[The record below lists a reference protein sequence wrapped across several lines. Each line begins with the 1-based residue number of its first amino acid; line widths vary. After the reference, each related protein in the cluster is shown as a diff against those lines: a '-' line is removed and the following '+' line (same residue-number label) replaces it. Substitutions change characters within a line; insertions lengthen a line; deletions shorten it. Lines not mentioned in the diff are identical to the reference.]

1 MAADNPIVR
10 VVSGGSGWV
19 TVVDSSGATVTR
31 TGARNWRNNNPGNI
45 YSGYKG
51 GAAEGV
57 VGHDKY
63 GDPVFATY
71 EQGLE
76 AQRLLIFGPT
86 SKYMPLTLQAAMY
99 RYTPPVV
106 EAATGQMGNPEGHI
120 NAILAAVPGISRNT
134 LISQLTVAQQQA
146 MLAAIDK
153 LEGYKVGTIAEVIP
167 AAGGGNTTP
176 PNEKPSEEGGAT
188 ATPSPAS
195 TFEPD
200 VQNTGAPIANRLKEY
215 ASYIYGLSLHL
226 MTNDQ
231 YNKVVDTQTYTTAN
245 VLVASAG
252 RYSSTDFPRNEYFSE
267 DFYFEDLNITTIIA
281 PNDVSRNTN
290 AIECNFTLIE
300 PYGFTLMERLLKV
313 ADAVKSGNYM
323 DMPYLLQID
332 FFGMDDTGKIA
343 TNLVDQRKRIPIK
356 IIKLDVRVSVKGAEY
371 KITAIPFN
379 HSAYDATTVTTPA
392 NFEVTAGSVAEFFQS
407 IEGTTVDPA
416 ASSAYFQQQREAAG
430 GYVPPTGTEKPSGST
445 YLGLTYIG
453 GRGRGAP
460 PLKGTTASASTQS
473 PAKNSAAGKTAS
485 GTAYTKVKSYG
496 AAINGWYEAMRIDN
510 KVEINDVY
518 RFEFPTDEHGV
529 NIGNYLFTDKLRAT
543 PKRTAMKDNLTPGE
557 VVTMKRAE
565 EGSSQKTYDTSKALF
580 QVNYG
585 TTVEKLLEY
594 IIRTSDY
601 IQNQLVIPEDFPND
615 PDGYKKAKEKIAK
628 EPLYWF
634 KIVPTVRI
642 RGFDNIRK
650 ILAREITYTVV
661 PYKVYNLKID
671 VGPQGVQLYPV
682 KKYNYIYTG
691 ENDDVFDFDISFNA
705 MYYTQVTAY
714 RGSGASLNPTA
725 ASATNNYQV
734 QNAPNYNGSGDP
746 PTGTDYNAVMPLV
759 MKPIVQNS
767 KAAATGGAT
776 TAKEVASIDLA
787 DSLMTNSQ
795 ADLLSV
801 KLKILGDPDYIK
813 QDDVFYRPP
822 LNNTNIAKRPTSD
835 PRLLSNS
842 GSLVMDN
849 GGVYVQLLFRT
860 PIDIDESTGLMKFD
874 SNYQHSVFSGLY
886 QVLQVTSHFSHG
898 QFTQEL
904 DMIRMPRQSAY
915 DYATLGQ
922 SKSDARSE
930 VANQPGGK
938 LSPTTPTSTEV
949 TGGAEP
955 QSPAAQVDAQG
966 GNQTAG
972 SKQVPET
979 ATDTP
984 SVSKESKD
992 LANVASTAD
1001 TTAATAANA
1010 PQAVPP
1016 PPPPPPTLPAGVTQD
1031 PVSGNYIYKGVTFG
1045 GDIQSGI
1052 KAIDTNSTVTYSA
1065 VDPVSGTVM
1074 THTVDGAAL
1083 NAAYSPSGQL
1093 QSDAQTAQ
1101 ESATHVQAVLAS
1113 NPTAFGTVA
1122 QGQQVLAT
1130 RQARAAAAAAAYKAS
1145 LPGS

>member
-1 MAADNPIVR
+1 
-10 VVSGGSGWV
+10 
-19 TVVDSSGATVTR
+19 
-31 TGARNWRNNNPGNI
+31 
-45 YSGYKG
+45 
-51 GAAEGV
+51 
-57 VGHDKY
+57 
-63 GDPVFATY
+63 
-71 EQGLE
+71 
-76 AQRLLIFGPT
+76 
-86 SKYMPLTLQAAMY
+86 
-99 RYTPPVV
+99 
-106 EAATGQMGNPEGHI
+106 
-120 NAILAAVPGISRNT
+120 
-134 LISQLTVAQQQA
+134 
-146 MLAAIDK
+146 
-153 LEGYKVGTIAEVIP
+153 
-167 AAGGGNTTP
+167 
-176 PNEKPSEEGGAT
+176 
-188 ATPSPAS
+188 
-195 TFEPD
+195 
-200 VQNTGAPIANRLKEY
+200 
-215 ASYIYGLSLHL
+215 
-226 MTNDQ
+226 
-231 YNKVVDTQTYTTAN
+231 
-245 VLVASAG
+245 
-252 RYSSTDFPRNEYFSE
+252 
-267 DFYFEDLNITTIIA
+267 
-281 PNDVSRNTN
+281 
-290 AIECNFTLIE
+290 
-300 PYGFTLMERLLKV
+300 MERLLKV

-343 TNLVDQRKRIPIK
+343 NNLTELRKRIPIK

-416 ASSAYFQQQREAAG
+416 ASSAYFQQQREEAG
-430 GYVPPTGTEKPSGST
+430 GYTAPTGTEKPAGST
-445 YLGLTYIG
+445 YFGLTYIG

-460 PLKGTTASASTQS
+460 PLKGTTASPSTQS
-473 PAKNSAAGKTAS
+473 PAKNASAGKTAS
-485 GTAYTKVKSYG
+485 GTTYTKVKSYG
-496 AAINGWYEAMRIDN
+496 AAINGWYHAMQID
-510 KVEINDVY
+510 KKIEINDVY

-615 PDGYKKAKEKIAK
+615 PDGYKKAKEKVSK

-642 RGFDNIRK
+642 RGFDNVRK

-714 RGSGASLNPTA
+714 RASGASLNPTA

-767 KAAATGGAT
+767 RAAATGGAT
-776 TAKEVASIDLA
+776 TAKEVASVDLA
-787 DSLMTNSQ
+787 ESLMTNSQ

-822 LNNTNIAKRPTSD
+822 LSATNIAKRPTSD
-835 PRLLSNS
+835 PRLLSNG
-842 GSLVMDN
+842 GSLIMDN

-860 PIDIDESTGLMKFD
+860 PTDIDESTGLMKFD
-874 SNYQHSVFSGLY
+874 TNYQHSVFSGLY
-886 QVLQVTSHFSHG
+886 QILQVTSHFSHG

-949 TGGAEP
+949 SGGGAEP
-955 QSPAAQVDAQG
+955 QSPAAAVDAQG

-972 SKQVPET
+972 SKQVSET
-979 ATDTP
+979 ATDAPT
-984 SVSKESKD
+984 VSKESKD
-992 LANVASTAD
+992 LATVASTAD

-1010 PQAVPP
+1010 PQATQPQ
-1016 PPPPPPTLPAGVTQD
+1016 PPPPPTLPAGVTQD

-1045 GDIQSGI
+1045 GDIKQGMT
-1052 KAIDTNSTVTYSA
+1052 AIDTNSTVTYNA
-1065 VDPVSGTVM
+1065 VDPVSGTVV
-1074 THTVDGAAL
+1074 TRTVDGAAL
-1083 NAAYSPSGQL
+1083 NAAYSTEGQAKSVYDTKL
-1093 QSDAQTAQ
+1093 
-1101 ESATHVQAVLAS
+1101 ESVQHVEAVLARDP
-1113 NPTAFGTVA
+1113 NAYGTAA
-1122 QGQQVLAT
+1122 EGQQVLAM
-1130 RQARAAAAAAAYKAS
+1130 RKANLAKAASDYEAAIKK
-1145 LPGS
+1145 

>member
-10 VVSGGSGWV
+10 VVS
-19 TVVDSSGATVTR
+19 SS
-31 TGARNWRNNNPGNI
+31 
-45 YSGYKG
+45 
-51 GAAEGV
+51 
-57 VGHDKY
+57 
-63 GDPVFATY
+63 
-71 EQGLE
+71 
-76 AQRLLIFGPT
+76 
-86 SKYMPLTLQAAMY
+86 
-99 RYTPPVV
+99 
-106 EAATGQMGNPEGHI
+106 
-120 NAILAAVPGISRNT
+120 
-134 LISQLTVAQQQA
+134 
-146 MLAAIDK
+146 
-153 LEGYKVGTIAEVIP
+153 
-167 AAGGGNTTP
+167 NTTP

-195 TFEPD
+195 TVEPD

-267 DFYFEDLNITTIIA
+267 DFYFEDLDVTTIIA
-281 PNDVSRNTN
+281 PNDMSRNTN

-343 TNLVDQRKRIPIK
+343 NNLIDQRKRIPIK

-430 GYVPPTGTEKPSGST
+430 VYVPPTGTEKPSGGT
-445 YLGLTYIG
+445 HAGPNTG
-453 GRGRGAP
+453 GNPVISRINSAATAAGNRGRGAP
-460 PLKGTTASASTQS
+460 PLQVSMAPPATQTPAQNTAS
-473 PAKNSAAGKTAS
+473 GKTAS
-485 GTAYTKVKSYG
+485 GTSYTKVKSYG

-518 RFEFPTDEHGV
+518 RFEFPSDEHGI

-543 PKRTAMKDNLTPGE
+543 PKRTAMKDNRTPSDIA
-557 VVTMKRAE
+557 VMKRADG
-565 EGSSQKTYDTSKALF
+565 GSSQKTYDTTKALF

-594 IIRTSDY
+594 IIRNSDY
-601 IQNQLVIPEDFPND
+601 IQNQLVLPEDFPND
-615 PDGYKKAKEKIAK
+615 AEGYKKAKAK
-628 EPLYWF
+628 VAEEPLYWF

-835 PRLLSNS
+835 PRLLSNG
-842 GSLVMDN
+842 GSLDMDS

-860 PIDIDESTGLMKFD
+860 PTDIDESTGLMKFD

-886 QVLQVTSHFSHG
+886 QVLTVTSHFSHG

-904 DMIRMPRQSAY
+904 DMVRMPRQQAY
-915 DYATLGQ
+915 DYATLTQ

-949 TGGAEP
+949 TGGAGP
-955 QSPAAQVDAQG
+955 QSTAAAVDAQG

-984 SVSKESKD
+984 PVNTEAKKLTE
-992 LANVASTAD
+992 VASTAD
-1001 TTAATAANA
+1001 TAAATAANA
-1010 PQAVPP
+1010 PQSTSNLAAQYQAE
-1016 PPPPPPTLPAGVTQD
+1016 LLQAGKQASAANDAYV
-1031 PVSGNYIYKGVTFG
+1031 NA
-1045 GDIQSGI
+1045 IQSGASQAEKDRL
-1052 KAIDTNSTVTYSA
+1052 KAIATAASDQLSRISA
-1065 VDPVSGTVM
+1065 RNQQFAAGT
-1074 THTVDGAAL
+1074 
-1083 NAAYSPSGQL
+1083 
-1093 QSDAQTAQ
+1093 
-1101 ESATHVQAVLAS
+1101 
-1113 NPTAFGTVA
+1113 
-1122 QGQQVLAT
+1122 
-1130 RQARAAAAAAAYKAS
+1130 
-1145 LPGS
+1145 